1 MIPIILDQGLPRS
14 AANLLRHEGW
24 DVLHTGD
31 IGLGRASDAQ
41 LIDFARKERRVV
53 ITLDSDLHTILAVT
67 NASAPSVIRIRLEGL
82 KGPDL
87 ASLIKTIWPKIETH
101 LQRGAMVSVNE
112 AGIRI
117 KRIPVIAS

>member
-1 MIPIILDQGLPRS
+1 MIPIILDQGLPRT

-31 IGLGRASDAQ
+31 IGLGSASDSEI
-41 LIDFARKERRVV
+41 LDFARKESR
-53 ITLDSDLHTILAVT
+53 
-67 NASAPSVIRIRLEGL
+67 L

-87 ASLIKTIWPKIETH
+87 ASLIKTIWPRIEPH
-101 LQRGAMVSVNE
+101 LRKGAMVSVNE

-117 KRIPVIAS
+117 KNIPVISP